1 VHLIKIEDPSV
12 SVGIV
17 GLGIRGEAGI
27 GGVITGTVSHV
38 LKVPGLNGYH
48 EDPRGYADPL
58 PDITTVILPSSS
70 TSSHQH
76 VLA

>member
-1 VHLIKIEDPSV
+1 MVRHEV
-12 SVGIV
+12 
-17 GLGIRGEAGI
+17 R
-27 GGVITGTVSHV
+27 
-38 LKVPGLNGYH
+38 H

-58 PDITTVILPSSS
+58 SDKTTVILPSSS